1 MKTITLSIAGLI
13 ILLLT
18 SCNIDPKEAIVNR
31 WKITDVKGNNRG
43 RFLNKNKDESGELE
57 FTNDGKCF
65 IYESGAL
72 KASIPYV
79 MAPDGKSLLL
89 TDPSGRES
97 MPVNILHLS
106 SDRLEINSRM
116 YGLRDTIILTVE

>member
-1 MKTITLSIAGLI
+1 MKTIILPVTTII
-13 ILLLT
+13 ILLLA
-18 SCNIDPKEAIVNR
+18 SCSANPEEAIVNR
-31 WKITDVKGNNRG
+31 WKITDVKGNNRE
-43 RFLNKNKDESGELE
+43 RFLNKNKDESSEME
-57 FTNDGKCF
+57 FTADGKCF
-65 IYESGAL
+65 IYENGSL

-97 MPVNILHLS
+97 MPVNILHLT

-116 YGLRDTIILTVE
+116 YGMRDTIIFTAE